1 MPDGHYALNLDST
14 TFPHED
20 PSAREHLKHAR
31 RQTPGVEPAQALRH
45 ALPIVDQIVY
55 SA

>member
-20 PSAREHLKHAR
+20 PSAREHPEKRGGAKHPESNPPKLFV
-31 RQTPGVEPAQALRH
+31 T
-45 ALPIVDQIVY
+45 LPPL
-55 SA
+55 